1 MLLHLNQFY
10 VIRITKRLQVG
21 VSKAR
26 GDLFETDVDAADEVL
41 EEKGFRIGSE
51 ACRKLLSA

>member
-26 GDLFETDVDAADEVL
+26 GDLFETDVDAADVQNYQRARDVL
-41 EEKGFRIGSE
+41 RGKGY
-51 ACRKLLSA
+51 CVL